1 MRTSSRWRL
10 TERAQK
16 GLFLAFQ
23 YPHAIPGVSVTSFLR
38 SAINA
43 KRKAANGGEENP
55 VPIPEFRKELLGA
68 MEDLKVPRDW
78 RRAT

>member
-1 MRTSSRWRL
+1 M
-10 TERAQK
+10 
-16 GLFLAFQ
+16 
-23 YPHAIPGVSVTSFLR
+23 SVTSFLR

-68 MEDLKVPRDW
+68 MEDLMVLAGGETGAHAALAGLRKGYPVPSRQVEGL
-78 RRAT
+78 

>member
-1 MRTSSRWRL
+1 M
-10 TERAQK
+10 
-16 GLFLAFQ
+16 
-23 YPHAIPGVSVTSFLR
+23 SVTSFLR